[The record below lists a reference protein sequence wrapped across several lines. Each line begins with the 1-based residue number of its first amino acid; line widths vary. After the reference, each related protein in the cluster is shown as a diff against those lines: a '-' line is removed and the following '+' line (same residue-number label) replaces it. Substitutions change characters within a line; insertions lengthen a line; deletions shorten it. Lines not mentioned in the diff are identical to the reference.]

1 MSKYFFEP
9 LYIENLGY
17 NFHSFFYLFFDNQA
31 MSKTENLQIDFF
43 AAPGAESAAEVM
55 NGEGRSFESGDLF
68 GWEGYTKD
76 TKRRYP
82 HHQCPIP
89 GSGDALSKEVPM
101 LPVPLLKRR
110 QDSGPWHRADRWQK
124 IFTTSSCLDWA
135 FSWSSSTAPASPF
148 HDHYDR
154 RLFSPQLL

>member
-1 MSKYFFEP
+1 MSKYIFEP

-68 GWEGYTKD
+68 G
-76 TKRRYP
+76 
-82 HHQCPIP
+82 
-89 GSGDALSKEVPM
+89 
-101 LPVPLLKRR
+101 
-110 QDSGPWHRADRWQK
+110 
-124 IFTTSSCLDWA
+124 
-135 FSWSSSTAPASPF
+135 
-148 HDHYDR
+148 
-154 RLFSPQLL
+154 